1 MPGAFHFKHNDGRPI
16 KWRVLAPC
24 ALTITTGCLGVTH
37 WVLGHIPRAN
47 VPLALEYVMM
57 LGWVTGLYLTLSATT
72 VRYLIEA
79 RASDSF
85 KACFDLAHALQ
96 LPIVLVG
103 VGVWAVVKALGW
115 L

>member
-1 MPGAFHFKHNDGRPI
+1 MPGAFHFKHTDGRPI

-24 ALTITTGCLGVTH
+24 ALTITSGCLGVTH

-72 VRYLIEA
+72 RCGTSSRRGLRIHS
-79 RASDSF
+79 RPASIWLTLCNCRSWSS
-85 KACFDLAHALQ
+85 
-96 LPIVLVG
+96 VLVCG
-103 VGVWAVVKALGW
+103 PL
-115 L
+115 